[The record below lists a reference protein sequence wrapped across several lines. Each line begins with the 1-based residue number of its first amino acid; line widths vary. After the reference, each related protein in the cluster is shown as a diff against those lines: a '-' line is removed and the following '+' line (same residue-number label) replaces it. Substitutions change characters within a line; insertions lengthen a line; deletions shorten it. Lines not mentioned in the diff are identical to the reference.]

1 MIYPEDRQL
10 FTVKKFAHACGI
22 SRATLIRMEE
32 CGFLTPF
39 RIDPDSGYRYYDA
52 HNAAEVGQFQLLQSL
67 GLSREEITDFY
78 FQRIDNR
85 EFLAEQRIRL
95 SQTQRILEELE
106 LRLDPSRQFSFSF
119 IDMPEIVC
127 YCQTKEI
134 TSMEE
139 SETFFYTTLMQSI
152 QEGYRIMGTAPLFG
166 LNETNF
172 RISSAPSLTPAK
184 STACIPVIPED
195 QEDEHLLTF
204 PAAHVFSG
212 LAHGDY
218 SIIGE
223 LCIRFWQEMDKRK
236 LTPAGRARFMGLVA
250 PYTGKH
256 ISRDQFCYR
265 LVVPIEAN
273 T

>member
-22 SRATLIRMEE
+22 SRATLIRMEK

-67 GLSREEITDFY
+67 GLTREEITDFY
-78 FQRIDNR
+78 FQRMDNR

-95 SQTQRILEELE
+95 SQTQRMLEELE

-119 IDMPEIVC
+119 IDLPEIVC

-166 LNETNF
+166 LSETDF
-172 RISSAPSLTPAK
+172 RISQDVPMLPSE

-195 QEDEHLLTF
+195 RNDPHLVTF
-204 PAAHVFSG
+204 PACQAFSG

-218 SIIGE
+218 RVIGE
-223 LCIRFWQEMDKRK
+223 LCLRFWQEVEKRG
-236 LTPAGRARFMGLVA
+236 LTPVGRARFIGLVA

-256 ISRDQFCYR
+256 ISQDQFCYR
-265 LVVPIEAN
+265 LVVPIESN